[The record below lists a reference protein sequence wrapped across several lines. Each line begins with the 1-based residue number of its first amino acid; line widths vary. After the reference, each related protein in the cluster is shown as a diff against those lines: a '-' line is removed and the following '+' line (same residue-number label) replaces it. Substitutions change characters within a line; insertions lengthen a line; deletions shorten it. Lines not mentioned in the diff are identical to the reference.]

1 MVNNI
6 RNRRLDSPDI
16 NISPDFS
23 SLKNLVDEINKD
35 QSDQIDYDEKEELA
49 KVNLELSRL
58 KSLDPLMSTP
68 DLSSTR
74 KSNIPISTKKPS
86 SKVLDNVTDNLEIS
100 GPDPGTR
107 FAIRTKELDI
117 ENDYDNIKYLENHV
131 ILV

>member
-1 MVNNI
+1 
-6 RNRRLDSPDI
+6 
-16 NISPDFS
+16 
-23 SLKNLVDEINKD
+23 
-35 QSDQIDYDEKEELA
+35 
-49 KVNLELSRL
+49 
-58 KSLDPLMSTP
+58 MSTP

-74 KSNIPISTKKPS
+74 KSNIRISTKKPS

-100 GPDPGTR
+100 GPGPGTR